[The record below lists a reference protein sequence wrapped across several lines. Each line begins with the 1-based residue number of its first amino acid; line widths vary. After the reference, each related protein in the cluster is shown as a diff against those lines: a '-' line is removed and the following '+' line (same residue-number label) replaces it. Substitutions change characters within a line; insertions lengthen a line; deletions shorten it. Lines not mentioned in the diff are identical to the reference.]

1 MDIKVKYNYIL
12 YTPPGYKEFV
22 MAGPF
27 HKIRKSWNAYLERL
41 AKVNKE
47 LYGGKRLDCC
57 DLKNERKPPAVN
69 GKDS

>member
-1 MDIKVKYNYIL
+1 
-12 YTPPGYKEFV
+12 